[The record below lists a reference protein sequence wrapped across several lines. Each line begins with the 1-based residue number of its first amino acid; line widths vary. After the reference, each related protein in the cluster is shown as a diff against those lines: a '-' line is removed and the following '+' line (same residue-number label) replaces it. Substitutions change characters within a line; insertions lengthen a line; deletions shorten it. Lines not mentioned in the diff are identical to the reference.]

1 MINWVLAAGVLM
13 LGTSVFLTWR
23 DRRKARQR
31 ALQQLA
37 EVQAM
42 FRQHS
47 AMVVDADPPQK
58 GEHDERS

>member
-1 MINWVLAAGVLM
+1 MLAAGVLM

-42 FRQHS
+42 FRQHG